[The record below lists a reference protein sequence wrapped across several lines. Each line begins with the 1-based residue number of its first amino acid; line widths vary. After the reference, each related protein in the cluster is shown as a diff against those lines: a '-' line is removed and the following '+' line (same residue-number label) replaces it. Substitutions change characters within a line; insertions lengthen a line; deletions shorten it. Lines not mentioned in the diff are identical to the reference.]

1 MANGGIFMTRFLKS
15 VEARM
20 KDPERNLNFS
30 KTVQPNEK
38 LIKKNEAAYNQ
49 AKENF
54 YLAQDK

>member
-1 MANGGIFMTRFLKS
+1 MTRFLKS

>member
-1 MANGGIFMTRFLKS
+1 MTRFLKTL
-15 VEARM
+15 EARM
-20 KDPERNLNFS
+20 KEPELNLNFS
-30 KTVQPNEK
+30 KTVQPNKK